1 MLIDTDA
8 IVEAVGNRV
17 RRALDSGGEVE
28 FKTEAPASLMWPMVP
43 FGARGLPIITT
54 LTITDWTPPEVPYDE
69 LLESWLDRNNR
80 RLEGPTGAD
89 TGPPDLPYEE
99 LREIHLERNR
109 RIEKASRRVERNAQ
123 RG

>member
-1 MLIDTDA
+1 MLISTDA
-8 IVEAVGNRV
+8 IVEAVGNSV

-28 FKTEAPASLMWPMVP
+28 LKTEAPTPLMWPMVP
-43 FGARGLPIITT
+43 FGARGLPSVTT
-54 LTITDWTPPEVPYDE
+54 LTITDWTTPEVPYDE

-80 RLEGPTGAD
+80 RLEGPNGGKFPNGAD

-109 RIEKASRRVERNAQ
+109 RLEEKRL
-123 RG
+123 